1 MSSAVQIICEV
12 LRTLANERFN
22 FSFIELI
29 LQMNV
34 CKIIY
39 DGFGT
44 KAITKHTFPSLLL
57 EVGGPR

>member
-12 LRTLANERFN
+12 LRTLANGRFN
-22 FSFIELI
+22 VSFMELI
-29 LQMNV
+29 LQTNV
-34 CKIIY
+34 CKIVY

-44 KAITKHTFPSLLL
+44 KTITKQTFPSFLL